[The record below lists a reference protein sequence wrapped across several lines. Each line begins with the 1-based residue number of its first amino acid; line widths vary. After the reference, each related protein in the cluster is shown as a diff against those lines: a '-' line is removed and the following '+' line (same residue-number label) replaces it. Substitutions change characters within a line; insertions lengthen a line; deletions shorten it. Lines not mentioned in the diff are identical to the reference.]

1 MASMEGMTVLEQ
13 ISNLF
18 YDPEV
23 FWGVPL
29 VFALLYEG
37 YRRLK
42 CGRRRQF

>member
-1 MASMEGMTVLEQ
+1 MEGTTILEQ

-18 YDPEV
+18 YDAEV

-37 YRRLK
+37 YRHLK
-42 CGRRRQF
+42 VGRR

>member
-1 MASMEGMTVLEQ
+1 MASVEEATILDQ

-18 YDPEV
+18 YDAEV

-29 VFALLYEG
+29 MFALLYEG

-42 CGRRRQF
+42 SGMH